1 MPPLLQG
8 ELSAELT
15 ERVEIDKERFEM
27 KILMII
33 DRMDCGGAETHVLE
47 LASGL
52 VARGHRVCVVSSG
65 GRLEHELLRRGVF
78 YVRMPISK
86 VGAMLSLGRICRLAR
101 CGNFDIIHSHSRVA
115 SFIADIVSSRTGVR
129 LVTTVHAKFSVSYLK
144 RKLSRWGSR
153 SIAVSEDLGEYLAQ
167 GYGIA
172 KENISVIPNGVDSS
186 RFYPDIRARQGRT
199 RIVFLSR
206 LDSECSAGAFLLC
219 EIAKR
224 ICDSFGRV
232 EIVIGGGGDAFER
245 VSACAAR
252 ANSSIGFEC
261 VKVPGQ
267 IEDVPSFLRCADI
280 FVGVSRAAIEAAFCG
295 ASVVL
300 CGDEGFLGLLDE
312 NRFSLALGSNFCA
325 RGQKRASAELLYVEI
340 ARLLNTD
347 ISARE
352 KNAER
357 VRELMLGACDI
368 GATVERTVEF
378 YRRASKDEPSVVL
391 CGYYGFGNVGDD
403 ALLLAAIRRARRE
416 FGDARI
422 IAITRGGVRDGTR
435 FGIKCVARKDVGEVL
450 KAIKECK
457 YFIFGGGTLLQD
469 TTSRRSLV
477 YYVSLL
483 SLAKRSGARC
493 YLWGNGIGEP
503 RSEKSE
509 KMIADALMGCE
520 YIGLRDARSVDLAKR
535 LLGNEPARIALES
548 DLAEAERELFL
559 SGKEKTELEI
569 KGEFV
574 VVALKGKRCPP
585 ELEERIRLERE
596 RGRTVMFVVMFP
608 EQDLR
613 LNQRYCKKYSGEIR
627 SDIDFSDLV
636 YLARR
641 SVGVYSMRL
650 HALVAA
656 KIADVPFWGFGD
668 SKVTDFGN

>member
-1 MPPLLQG
+1 
-8 ELSAELT
+8 
-15 ERVEIDKERFEM
+15 
-27 KILMII
+27 MII

-65 GRLEHELLRRGVF
+65 GRLERELLRRGVF
-78 YVRMPISK
+78 HVRMSISK
-86 VGAMLSLGRICRLAR
+86 ARAMFSIGRICRLAR
-101 CGNFDIIHSHSRVA
+101 RGNFDIIHSHSRVA

-129 LVTTVHAKFSVSYLK
+129 LVTTVHAKFSVSWLK
-144 RKLSRWGSR
+144 RKFSRWGSR
-153 SIAVSEDLGEYLAQ
+153 SIAVSEDLGDYLSR

-172 KENISVIPNGVDSS
+172 KENVSVIPNGVDSS
-186 RFYPDIRARQGRT
+186 RFYPDVCARQSRT

-206 LDSECSAGAFLLC
+206 LDAECSSGAFLLC

-224 ICDSFGRV
+224 ICDDFGRV

-245 VSACAAR
+245 VRACAAR

-261 VKVPGQ
+261 VKVTGQ
-267 IEDVPSFLRCADI
+267 VEDVPSFLRGADI
-280 FVGVSRAAIEAAFCG
+280 FVGVSRAAIEASFCG

-300 CGDEGFLGLLDE
+300 CGDEGFLGALDE
-312 NRFSLALGSNFCA
+312 DGFLTALGSNFCA
-325 RGQKRASAELLYVEI
+325 RGQKRANAELLYAEI
-340 ARLLNTD
+340 AKLLRTD

-378 YRRASKDEPSVVL
+378 YRQARKNEPSVVL

-416 FGDARI
+416 FGGARI
-422 IAITRGGVRDGTR
+422 IALTRGGARDGVR
-435 FGIKCVARKDVGEVL
+435 FGVKCIARKDVGEAL

-457 YFIFGGGTLLQD
+457 YFVFGGGTLLQD
-469 TTSRRSLV
+469 MTSRRSLV
-477 YYVSLL
+477 YYASLL
-483 SLAKRSGARC
+483 SLAKRNGSRC

-503 RSEKSE
+503 RSAKNE
-509 KMIADALMGCE
+509 KMIASALSGCE
-520 YIGLRDARSVDLAKR
+520 YIGLRDARSVAIAKR
-535 LLGNEPARIALES
+535 LLANEPSQIVLEN

-559 SGKEKTELEI
+559 SGERRSDLEI

-574 VVALKGKRCPP
+574 LVALKGKRCPS
-585 ELEERIRLERE
+585 ELEERIRLELK
-596 RGRTVMFVVMFP
+596 RGRKVIFAVMFP
-608 EQDLR
+608 EQDFR
-613 LNQRYCKKYSGEIR
+613 LNQRYCKKYSGEIM
-627 SDIDFSDLV
+627 SDIDFPDLV

-641 SVGVYSMRL
+641 SAGVYSMRL

-656 KIADVPFWGFGD
+656 KIANVPFWGFGD
-668 SKVTDFGN
+668 SKVTDFCLCRTHI